1 MQHLINTQT
10 FDKKGIDDT
19 TEIKIP
25 IYDVYIA
32 LLNNGVIDLEQL
44 REEDASEL
52 ERKFFQIFLK
62 KKSEVVQ
69 DILESFSIS

>member
-1 MQHLINTQT
+1 MI
-10 FDKKGIDDT
+10 KKGVDDT

-52 ERKFFQIFLK
+52 ERSFFKFF
-62 KKSEVVQ
+62 
-69 DILESFSIS
+69 

>member
-1 MQHLINTQT
+1 M
-10 FDKKGIDDT
+10 
-19 TEIKIP
+19 
-25 IYDVYIA
+25 YIA

-62 KKSEVVQ
+62 NEK
-69 DILESFSIS
+69 